1 MKKALFLDR
10 DGVINEEK
18 DYLYKKDDFVFIDG
32 IIDLCK
38 HYQELGYLII
48 VVTNQSGIARGY
60 YSQSDFRILTLW
72 MIEEFKK
79 NSINITKVYHCPHH
93 PDIDGACSCR
103 KPNPGMLYQAKDEF
117 NIDMQHSLIIGDK
130 ERDVEAGLNAGLGE
144 AYLLVESTQ
153 SASTQNSKATR
164 VVENLK
170 EIWR

>member
-1 MKKALFLDR
+1 MNKALFLDR

-38 HYQELGYLII
+38 HFQELGYLII

-60 YSQSDFRILTLW
+60 YTQSDFRTLTLW
-72 MIEEFKK
+72 MIEEFK
-79 NSINITKVYHCPHH
+79 NNFIDITKVYYCPHH

-103 KPNPGMLYQAKDEF
+103 KPNTGMLLQAKDEF
-117 NIDMQHSLIIGDK
+117 DLDMQHSLIIGDK
-130 ERDVEAGLNAGLGE
+130 ERDIEAGLNAGLGE
-144 AYLLVESTQ
+144 AYLFVDSTH
-153 SASTQNSKATR
+153 SNSTQNSKATR
-164 VVENLK
+164 VVKNLK